1 MTHVL
6 LWMLL
11 YPLVATADTVTRAQV
26 WDYDVGRHNA
36 AHAAVYAIGTII
48 MLLLHYV

>member
-11 YPLVATADTVTRAQV
+11 YPLVAAMDTVARAQV
-26 WDYDVGRHNA
+26 WDFDVGRHNA
-36 AHAAVYAIGTII
+36 AHVGVYAVGTLI
-48 MLLLHYV
+48 MIAMHYV